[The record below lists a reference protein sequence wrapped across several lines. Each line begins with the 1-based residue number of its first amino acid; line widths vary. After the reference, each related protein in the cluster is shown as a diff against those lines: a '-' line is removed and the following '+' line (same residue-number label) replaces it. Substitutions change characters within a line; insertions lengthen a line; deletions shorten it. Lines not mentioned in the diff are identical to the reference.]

1 MSDTGKSRA
10 DIHRQDLGRSVSD
23 DALGGGAI
31 PNADLTTAS
40 QTSSQT
46 AVAYPAEAGITS
58 SPAPYRERKSGK
70 KHMSRM
76 TLYRRRFVRN
86 KFAVAGL
93 VIFLLLILLAIIGPM
108 IARWTYYESDF
119 LALSEPPSPE
129 HWFGTSEAGNDL
141 FAQATHGLGRSLIIA
156 VLVSSCVTFL
166 SAAIGSAAALYGGAV
181 EKVILTIIHFLLAI
195 PTFLIIALLVAD
207 SGGDWKLLTVV
218 LIAFGWF
225 YPARVIWSL
234 ALSVRENDYVRAAKY
249 MGVSRPRTILRH
261 IIPNIGS
268 LLVIQLALSVVSTVM
283 SETGLSFL
291 GLGVKLPDVSLGT
304 LLAQGAGQ
312 LESAPWMFWFPASIL
327 TLLTVSMAFIADGL
341 RDALDPNSNAG
352 GKA

>member
-1 MSDTGKSRA
+1 MSETGKNRA
-10 DIHRQDLGRSVSD
+10 LQHRADLGRTAAD
-23 DALGGGAI
+23 DAIGSGAI
-31 PNADLTTAS
+31 PTADLTSAS
-40 QTSSQT
+40 QPTSQT

-58 SPAPYRERKSGK
+58 SPDPYRERKPGLR
-70 KHMSRM
+70 HMSRM
-76 TLYRRRFVRN
+76 MLYRRRFMRN
-86 KFAVAGL
+86 RFAVVG
-93 VIFLLLILLAIIGPM
+93 VIIFVLLILLAIIGPYLSK
-108 IARWTYYESDF
+108 WSYYEADF
-119 LALSEPPSPE
+119 LALSEAPGPE

-141 FAQATHGLGRSLIIA
+141 FAQVTHGLGRSLIIA
-156 VLVSSCVTFL
+156 VTVSISVTFL
-166 SAAIGSAAALYGGAV
+166 SAVIGAGAALYGGAV
-181 EKVILTIIHFLLAI
+181 EKIILTIIHFLLAV
-195 PTFLIIALLVAD
+195 PTFLIIALLVSD

-261 IIPNIGS
+261 IVPNIGS

-304 LLAQGAGQ
+304 LLSQGANQ
-312 LESAPWMFWFPASIL
+312 LESAPWMFWFPAGVL